1 MNTLLSRRICYLTGS
16 RADFGLMSSTLNLI
30 QSDTRF
36 SLSLVVTG
44 MHLSD
49 RFGMTVNE
57 ITDHG
62 LEIAARI
69 PVDHD
74 NSTGVSM
81 ASNIGHML
89 IGIVHALEVCRPDCL
104 VLLGD
109 RGEMLAGALAAA
121 HLRIPIVHLHGGER
135 SGTIDEPVRHS
146 ISKMSNLHLVSTSAA
161 RERLIRM
168 GEVANHIHVVGAP
181 GLDGLNDLAIFDREQ
196 LCLSVGFDPKQP
208 VALLVYHPILIEQAS
223 ASQQI
228 RNLLE
233 AVLSTGFQVL
243 ALMPNSD
250 VGSDAIRRVLHE
262 ESQLSR
268 IVLRTHLKRSEFV
281 SWMSV
286 VDVMIGNS
294 SSGIIESATFGT
306 PVVNVGSRQDFRERN
321 LNVIDVPAFTSEI
334 CSALKAALKVGRFPQ
349 VNLYGDGR
357 AGARIVNFLAD
368 TDWTTFPLAKSNA
381 Y

>member
-1 MNTLLSRRICYLTGS
+1 MNTLLPRRVCYLTGT
-16 RADFGLMSSTLNLI
+16 RADFGLMSSLLVD
-30 QSDTRF
+30 SVRYSF
-36 SLSLVVTG
+36 SSVLLTG

-62 LEIAARI
+62 LESPHI
-69 PVDHD
+69 PLDHD

-89 IGIVHALEVCRPDCL
+89 IGIVHALEVRRPDCL

-181 GLDGLNDLAIFDREQ
+181 GLDGLNDLATFDREQ
-196 LCLSVGFDPKQP
+196 LCLSVGFDPKLP
-208 VALLVYHPILIEQAS
+208 VALLVYHPVLIEQAS

-228 RNLLE
+228 KHLLE
-233 AVLSTGFQVL
+233 AVLSNGFQVL

-321 LNVIDVPAFTSEI
+321 LNVIDVPASTSEI
-334 CSALKAALKVGRFPQ
+334 CSALKAVLKVGRFPQ